1 MEKELAMSVV
11 KALGLVDD
19 QVIALMVRRW
29 PSWCERV
36 PDLGSLADPA
46 GVDAWRRAA
55 EPVEVD
61 AVMRGLAELAARD
74 GGDDTDAATVLAW
87 LLLPT
92 AIRLSTEFINAD
104 PDIDEHIAACMWI
117 EVRTFRWRTSSRV
130 AANIAWRV
138 RNQVLVELGDRGRL
152 ADRGR
157 RTQAHTLVDETL
169 VRQRAEQVATPARE
183 ELLEVLDWAV
193 EQALISDADTRLL
206 VDVVAAAAQAA
217 SGPSAGGWLLGNQA
231 SELVAADLGVS
242 GRTVRRRAKRSIEA
256 LADAFQTQSRLN
268 SSAIPRIA

>member
-1 MEKELAMSVV
+1 MSVV

-19 QVIALMVRRW
+19 QVIELMVRRW
-29 PSWCERV
+29 PCWCERV
-36 PDLGSLADPA
+36 PALDGLADPA

-55 EPVEVD
+55 DPVEVD

-74 GGDDTDAATVLAW
+74 GGNDTEAATVLAW

-92 AIRLSTEFINAD
+92 AIRLSAEFIDAD
-104 PDIDEHIAACMWI
+104 PDIDEHIAACLWI

-138 RNQVLVELGDRGRL
+138 RNQVLVEVGDRRQL
-152 ADRGR
+152 ADRGK

-169 VRQRAEQVATPARE
+169 VRQRAEQVATSARE

-193 EQALISDADTRLL
+193 EQALISEADTGLL
-206 VDVVAAAAQAA
+206 VDVVAAAARST
-217 SGPSAGGWLLGNQA
+217 SGPAAGGWLLGNQA
-231 SELVAADLGVS
+231 SELVAADRGVS
-242 GRTVRRRAKRSIEA
+242 GRTVRRRARRSIETLAEA
-256 LADAFQTQSRLN
+256 LGSHAPTGPA
-268 SSAIPRIA
+268 AIRRIA

>member
-1 MEKELAMSVV
+1 MSVV

-36 PDLGSLADPA
+36 PDLGSLANPA
-46 GVDAWRRAA
+46 GVDEWRRAA
-55 EPVEVD
+55 GPVEVD
-61 AVMRGLAELAARD
+61 AVMRGLAQLAARD

-92 AIRLSTEFINAD
+92 AIRLSTEFVNAD
-104 PDIDEHIAACMWI
+104 PDIDEHIAACLWI

-157 RTQAHTLVDETL
+157 RTQAHTLVDEAL
-169 VRQRAEQVATPARE
+169 VRQSAEQVATSARE
-183 ELLEVLDWAV
+183 EVLQVLDWAV

-206 VDVVAAAAQAA
+206 VDVVAAAAQST

-256 LADAFQTQSRLN
+256 LADAFRSQSRLN

>member
-1 MEKELAMSVV
+1 
-11 KALGLVDD
+11 
-19 QVIALMVRRW
+19 
-29 PSWCERV
+29 
-36 PDLGSLADPA
+36 
-46 GVDAWRRAA
+46 
-55 EPVEVD
+55 
-61 AVMRGLAELAARD
+61 MRGLAELAARD

-92 AIRLSTEFINAD
+92 AIRLSTEFFDAD

-169 VRQRAEQVATPARE
+169 VRQRAEQVATSARE

-206 VDVVAAAAQAA
+206 VDVVAAAAQSA

-256 LADAFQTQSRLN
+256 LADAFQTQSSAN
-268 SSAIPRIA
+268 SSAIRRIA

>member
-11 KALGLVDD
+11 KALGLVDG
-19 QVIALMVRRW
+19 QVIELMVRRW

-36 PDLGSLADPA
+36 PDLCHLAHPA
-46 GVDAWRRAA
+46 GVDGWRRAA
-55 EPVEVD
+55 DPVEVD

-92 AIRLSTEFINAD
+92 AIRLSTEFFDAD

-169 VRQRAEQVATPARE
+169 VRQRAEQVATSARE

-193 EQALISDADTRLL
+193 EQALISEADTRLL
-206 VDVVAAAAQAA
+206 VDVVAAAARST

-231 SELVAADLGVS
+231 SELVAAERGVS
-242 GRTVRRRAKRSIEA
+242 GRTVRRRAKRSIDA
-256 LADAFQTQSRLN
+256 LADAFQSQSPTGA
-268 SSAIPRIA
+268 SAIRRIA